1 MLRLK
6 GIWSMD
12 LFVKEYQHYRTWITS
27 VVKSCISNTNV
38 ALLNGIIT
46 GLVLPKASDVEST
59 KKIQIKV

>member
-1 MLRLK
+1 
-6 GIWSMD
+6 MD
-12 LFVKEYQHYRTWITS
+12 LFVKEYQHYSTWITF

>member
-1 MLRLK
+1 
-6 GIWSMD
+6 MD
-12 LFVKEYQHYRTWITS
+12 LFVKEYQHYSTWITS